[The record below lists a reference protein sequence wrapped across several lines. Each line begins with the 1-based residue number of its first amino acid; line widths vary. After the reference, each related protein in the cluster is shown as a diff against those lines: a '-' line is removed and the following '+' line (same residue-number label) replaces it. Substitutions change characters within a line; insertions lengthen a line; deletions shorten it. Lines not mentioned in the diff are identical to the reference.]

1 MYPTTRQLLDE
12 AAPILDSTPTHDMYA
27 HVLATSIAGQL
38 NERVQLSHYQPPT
51 AEDLV
56 AVLERDERYSIEYSF
71 DGLAVVAHV
80 R

>member
-12 AAPILDSTPTHDMYA
+12 AAPILDGAPTHDMYA

-38 NERVQLSHYQPPT
+38 NERVQYWHYQPPS
-51 AEDLV
+51 AEELV
-56 AVLERDERYSIEYSF
+56 AVLERDERYTIQYSVG
-71 DGLAVVAHV
+71 GLPVVGRA